1 MPLLDQ
7 GHLVCCQWI
16 MFTWYAVTGSCS
28 PGMLSFDHVHMVC
41 HGIMFTQYTFIRSC
55 PCSISWLY
63 HIHSVCSHRIMFT
76 WYALIRSCSLGVLIR
91 LCSLGMSSSALY
103 VADYMV
109 LITQSS
115 LDYVHLVCP
124 HEIMF
129 KICMIAK
136 YMDLITHRSTIMS
149 LFTTPK
155 WPASDHV
162 QTMHGCQIHR
172 LDHPYNIF
180 FVYYLQQLPTKFT
193 P

>member
-7 GHLVCCQWI
+7 GHLVCCQW
-16 MFTWYAVTGSCS
+16 
-28 PGMLSFDHVHMVC
+28 
-41 HGIMFTQYTFIRSC
+41 
-55 PCSISWLY
+55 
-63 HIHSVCSHRIMFT
+63 IMFT

-103 VADYMV
+103 VADCMV

-115 LDYVHLVCP
+115 LDYVHLACP

-162 QTMHGCQIHR
+162 QTMHGCQMHR

-180 FVYYLQQLPTKFT
+180 FVYYLQQLPSYQIHHLTVTTT
-193 P
+193 PPCYTYRLVMNNNNLILPPTFYAF